1 MNVFAAMLE
10 RVRAAAAAL
19 AAEGVLPAGLDL
31 TRVTVEPLRE
41 PRDADFGDM
50 TTNAALALAGEAG
63 LTPRGLADAI
73 AVPLRADP
81 WVERAEVA
89 GAGFVNIT
97 LRPAIWAQALRAA
110 LTDREAFGRPHTSAG
125 LIAHESIMVKGLD
138 PAAHAL
144 NEEDCV
150 RFLRLLRPR
159 DAAFALDR
167 AKARQQSYDNPAFCV
182 QYGHARAGAVFRQA
196 QGAFPDLPISP
207 EGRAE
212 LLRDA
217 PLELLAEAGERA
229 LMRLIAE
236 YPYVIETA
244 ALTGEPQRL
253 AGYLHTLA
261 NAFHAHSCPGK
272 ATPHLRFII
281 QNDRRLTVAR
291 LALVEAVVIILA
303 AGLGLLGVGAP
314 DEIT

>member
-1 MNVFAAMLE
+1 MLE
-10 RVRAAAAAL
+10 RVQAAAAAL
-19 AAEGVLPAGLDL
+19 AADGVLPAGLDL
-31 TRVTVEPLRE
+31 TRVTVEPLRD

-73 AVPLRADP
+73 AVRLRAVA

-89 GAGFVNIT
+89 GPGFVNIT

-110 LTDREAFGRPHTSAG
+110 LTDREAFGRRQTSAG
-125 LIAHESIMVKGLD
+125 WIAHEAIADNGFD
-138 PAAHAL
+138 AAFCAI
-144 NEEDCV
+144 NEEDRDAV
-150 RFLRLLRPR
+150 RFLRLLRPSEV
-159 DAAFALDR
+159 AFALDPV
-167 AKARQQSYDNPAFCV
+167 KAREQSYDNPVFCV

-196 QGAFPDLPISP
+196 QGAFPDLPTSP

-217 PLELLAEAGERA
+217 QLELLAEPRERA

-236 YPYVIETA
+236 YPHVIETA
-244 ALTGEPQRL
+244 AMTGEPHRL
-253 AGYLHTLA
+253 AGYLHNVA

>member
-10 RVRAAAAAL
+10 RVQAVAAAL
-19 AAEGVLPAGLDL
+19 AAEGVLPASLDL
-31 TRVTVEPLRE
+31 TRVTVEALRY
-41 PRDADFGDM
+41 ADFGDM

-63 LTPRGLADAI
+63 LTPRGLADAV
-73 AVPLRADP
+73 AGRLRDDP

-89 GAGFVNIT
+89 GPGFVNIT

-110 LTDREAFGRPHTSAG
+110 LTDREAFGRRQTSAG
-125 LIAHESIMVKGLD
+125 VIVHESILANGFD
-138 PAAHAL
+138 ANSRAE
-144 NEEDCV
+144 NEEDRDAV
-150 RFLRLLRPR
+150 RFLRLLRPT
-159 DAAFALDR
+159 DAAVALDR
-167 AKARQQSYDNPAFCV
+167 AKAREQSYDNPVFCV

-196 QGAFPDLPISP
+196 QGAFADLPTSP
-207 EGRAE
+207 ERRAE

-217 PLELLAEAGERA
+217 PLELLAEPRERA
-229 LMRLIAE
+229 LMQLIAQ
-236 YPYVIETA
+236 YPHVIETA
-244 ALTGEPQRL
+244 ALTGEPHRL